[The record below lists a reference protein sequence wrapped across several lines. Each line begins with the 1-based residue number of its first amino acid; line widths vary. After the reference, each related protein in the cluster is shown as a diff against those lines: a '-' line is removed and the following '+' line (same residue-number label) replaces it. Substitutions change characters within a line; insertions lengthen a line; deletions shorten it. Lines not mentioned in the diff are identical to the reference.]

1 MYTHSPS
8 CRITKADL
16 FCIVFI
22 FTTVLQYFVLVQQ
35 AVVNCPFLQYIAAA
49 NNFLQYIAAVNNFL
63 QYIAAVYNFLQY
75 FAAVNNFLQYIAA
88 VTIACSYNLV
98 FVFQKNVSFLKLCS
112 DRSLAEDREDLKI
125 TIHIITYYK
134 VEPAFRL
141 GVTHKFTIQKNQ

>member
-35 AVVNCPFLQYIAAA
+35 AVVNCP
-49 NNFLQYIAAVNNFL
+49 FLQYIAAVNNFL